1 MNPNV
6 EMQTMKNLSILW
18 LSVVLTFSLPDF
30 SRAQGNAEAV
40 KFSREGFQATKD
52 KDWNKAVDAFRKAAE
67 LDGKQAPNL
76 IAALQQ
82 RGAAYTNEQKF
93 PEAIADFSEALKM
106 KPNDAGIYE
115 RRAYVEMKM
124 NDLDKALADYSEAI
138 RLNPD
143 EIRYYLY
150 RGYIYEKKGDIK
162 KSIADTEKALK
173 LDKHNAEALSRKER
187 LQKIQSMNAPAAT
200 PAASKSP

>member
-1 MNPNV
+1 MR
-6 EMQTMKNLSILW
+6 KNSAF
-18 LSVVLTFSLPDF
+18 VLIAALLLCFCKFASG
-30 SRAQGNAEAV
+30 QGNAEAV
-40 KFSREGFQATKD
+40 KFSREGFQAIKD
-52 KDWNKAVDAFRKAAE
+52 KDWNRAVAAFGKAAE
-67 LDGKQAPNL
+67 LDSKLAPNL

-82 RGAAYTNEQKF
+82 RGAAYTSEQKF
-93 PEAIADFSEALKM
+93 PEAIADFNEALKM
-106 KPNDAGIYE
+106 KPNDPGIYE

-138 RLNPD
+138 RLSPN

-162 KSIADTEKALK
+162 KSMADTEKALK

-187 LQKIQSMNAPAAT
+187 LQKIQSMNAPATT

>member
-1 MNPNV
+1 M
-6 EMQTMKNLSILW
+6 MRKNSTF
-18 LSVVLTFSLPDF
+18 VLIAALLVWFCKF
-30 SRAQGNAEAV
+30 AWGQGNAEAV

-52 KDWNKAVDAFRKAAE
+52 KDWSKAVDAFRKAAE

-76 IAALQQ
+76 MAALQQ
-82 RGAAYTNEQKF
+82 RGTAYTSEQKF

-162 KSIADTEKALK
+162 KSMADTERALK